1 LKEIPEELRTQHKIP
16 TLDYVYDPKHKSA
29 KDIKEALFRENQEMI
44 EKNKKLDYKDEIQR
58 LNARE
63 DEIFAQLYTN
73 EQRYTLNTL
82 KEKRR
87 KENLDYNL
95 KTFSKQTI
103 GVHGHELPKFSENE
117 DFKEFWKYNEGY
129 VENPEINS
137 NIKLKEGNKYWK
149 KQEELLLNEH
159 QDVILEPIDKDRKR
173 VYKKEKEDLIIKINK
188 LNHFKDYDP
197 DNPKP
202 IDMEE
207 EHRKHIYK

>member
-1 LKEIPEELRTQHKIP
+1 
-16 TLDYVYDPKHKSA
+16 
-29 KDIKEALFRENQEMI
+29 
-44 EKNKKLDYKDEIQR
+44 
-58 LNARE
+58 
-63 DEIFAQLYTN
+63 
-73 EQRYTLNTL
+73 
-82 KEKRR
+82 
-87 KENLDYNL
+87 
-95 KTFSKQTI
+95 
-103 GVHGHELPKFSENE
+103 LPKFSENE